1 MPDYMKRPL
10 TQLTDAD
17 RLGLT
22 PLFSMRAEQEWP
34 AWTRRVFRALHLPDA
49 TKFDLCWEE
58 YNLIPS
64 GDRDRVF
71 RTLDIPG
78 SVLVPLDNK
87 PVQVASKILK
97 VINPLAWVLSPIDK
111 KFLTPWARKALA
123 PLTAIAADL
132 PSSDDRDK
140 DARAWR
146 EVLSYAPA
154 KITTVITR
162 MIIADLAVDFAFG
175 VDTAATD
182 TTGAAQYDPG
192 STDVSGYDPA
202 GADTSGYADASAT
215 HEAIRHA
222 AHGASHLGAPHLGSE
237 AVHQVAEAFQPLI
250 AAVKNMHAHGLADGA
265 RYAEEVI
272 RAAHKAMEDLP
283 PDLRHLIHTAHT
295 VLELAEKEPG
305 LAELEVLT
313 FNAF

>member
-1 MPDYMKRPL
+1 MRRPL
-10 TQLTDAD
+10 TELTDAD
-17 RLGLT
+17 RLALT
-22 PLFSMRAEQEWP
+22 PLFSMRAEQNWP

-58 YNLIPS
+58 YNLIPP

-97 VINPLAWVLSPIDK
+97 IINPLAWVLSPLDRK
-111 KFLTPWARKALA
+111 LLTPWARKALA

-132 PSSDDRDK
+132 PSSQDRDK

-146 EVLSYAPA
+146 QVLSYAPA
-154 KITTVITR
+154 KIATVITR

-175 VDTAATD
+175 VDTAAAD
-182 TTGAAQYDPG
+182 TSGATQYDPG
-192 STDVSGYDPA
+192 SADVSGDDPA
-202 GADTSGYADASAT
+202 TADASGYPDASAA
-215 HEAIRHA
+215 HETIRHA
-222 AHGASHLGAPHLGSE
+222 VHGASHLGTAHLDSA
-237 AVHQVAEAFQPLI
+237 AVHQAAEAFRPLV
-250 AAVKNMHAHGLADGA
+250 AAVKSVHAHGLADGA
-265 RYAEEVI
+265 RYAEEVV

-283 PDLRHLIHTAHT
+283 PDLRHLIHTTHT
-295 VLELAEKEPG
+295 VLELAEKEPE
-305 LAELEVLT
+305 LAELKVLT
-313 FNAF
+313 FTAF